1 MIDFERTIKIKPTA
15 NNRYDGGE
23 FEFCTSNRDGHMNF
37 YVRRFSM
44 VLSPRCISMTPDEA
58 QQMRDALIEAYPLEA
73 SAPAKKPKRPH
84 GAQEYKG
91 NGKHDWEPV
100 IGETERLRVPG
111 GWLYQGKYDTVFVPV
126 PEAVG
131 YVV

>member
-1 MIDFERTIKIKPTA
+1 MNETVYLRAFEDNIGL
-15 NNRYDGGE
+15 GGE
-23 FEFCTSNRDGHMNF
+23 VELASNDPSRYMNF
-37 YVRRFSM
+37 YWRFNDTT
-44 VLSPRCISMTPDEA
+44 VHADDAKAL
-58 QQMRDALIEAYPLEA
+58 RDALIAVYPLEA
-73 SAPAKKPKRPH
+73 PKKPKRPH